1 MTNHTHHFRTH
12 HCYATVLAMMASLAM
27 LLALYGCG
35 GSDDPEPSTQFTLS
49 GQVNRSG
56 TFTRANLQALPPTT
70 QSQGPVPGAFTGV
83 SLWTLLT
90 DANGGGDLSTNPQV
104 KNDFLRKYVVA
115 TGSDG
120 YQVVVALSEI
130 DPQLG
135 NQPDVIAVAFNG
147 GSLGQDGL
155 TRLVIPGDIFGGR
168 YVSNLVSLEVLD
180 SDTSP

>member
-1 MTNHTHHFRTH
+1 MTNHTHRFRTH

-115 TGSDG
+115 MGSDG
-120 YQVVVALSEI
+120 IKAVVAIGEI
-130 DPQLG
+130 HPNFG
-135 NQPDVIAVAFNG
+135 NQPDLVAY
-147 GSLGQDGL
+147 DGW
-155 TRLVIPGDIFGGR
+155 
-168 YVSNLVSLEVLD
+168 
-180 SDTSP
+180 

>member
-1 MTNHTHHFRTH
+1 
-12 HCYATVLAMMASLAM
+12 
-27 LLALYGCG
+27 
-35 GSDDPEPSTQFTLS
+35 
-49 GQVNRSG
+49 
-56 TFTRANLQALPPTT
+56 
-70 QSQGPVPGAFTGV
+70 VPGAFTRV

>member
-1 MTNHTHHFRTH
+1 VTQNVTFR
-12 HCYATVLAMMASLAM
+12 AGQNTVT
-27 LLALYGCG
+27 
-35 GSDDPEPSTQFTLS
+35 GS
-49 GQVNRSG
+49 
-56 TFTRANLQALPPTT
+56 
-70 QSQGPVPGAFTGV
+70 FTGV
-83 SLWTLLT
+83 SLWTFLT
-90 DANGGGDLSTNPQV
+90 DANGGGGIITNPQV
-104 KNDFLRKYVVA
+104 QNDSLRKYVVA